1 MLAGWRTG
9 ALQTGAV
16 EKVTAKQHILVPAA
30 VQCPGDRGDLGRA
43 VSVCPTS
50 VLPVGVVGFAG
61 NKPDGVG
68 GRSDGGAGQ
77 TPSSENLKVQT
88 V

>member
-1 MLAGWRTG
+1 MS
-9 ALQTGAV
+9 
-16 EKVTAKQHILVPAA
+16 
-30 VQCPGDRGDLGRA
+30 
-43 VSVCPTS
+43 VSLSPC
-50 VLPVGVVGFAG
+50 PVGVVGCAG
-61 NKPDGVG
+61 NKAAG

>member
-1 MLAGWRTG
+1 MLCKPG
-9 ALQTGAV
+9 ALD
-16 EKVTAKQHILVPAA
+16 KVTAKQHILVPTA
-30 VQCPGDRGDLGRA
+30 VQCPGERGDLGRA
-43 VSVCPTS
+43 ASACPALVS
-50 VLPVGVVGFAG
+50 PVGAVGFAG
-61 NKPDGVG
+61 NKPAG